1 MGEILKRAA
10 RAMYTCNLHDYI
22 DADEI
27 DKGPLL
33 HAMGEGLENIMVEKW
48 VSIIWQEGSKC
59 KKR

>member
-48 VSIIWQEGSKC
+48 VSII
-59 KKR
+59 